1 MGNPSILVYKNLQSQ
16 RNLDTNTDAR
26 AAQTAMKCSIPFLL
40 LSDFLPSDLFLA
52 AAGELPRADGCGA
65 RAARLPGPARPRARG
80 CRSSTA
86 ACEQL
91 PAPSPGSRCPVGRD
105 GSLECPGQGCS
116 RPTGSACM
124 PRGVRTG
131 AMAQKPGV
139 PDRKAFPFPSGVR
152 AKQEQNMSS
161 PKLRQAPLMCNCPC

>member
-91 PAPSPGSRCPVGRD
+91 PAPSPGFMLPCG
-105 GSLECPGQGCS
+105 
-116 RPTGSACM
+116 TGWEL
-124 PRGVRTG
+124 
-131 AMAQKPGV
+131 GV
-139 PDRKAFPFPSGVR
+139 PGTGLLQTHRVCLHAPRRAHRGNGTKTWGPIQESFPFSIRSQGKAR
-152 AKQEQNMSS
+152 AEYEQSRAQAS
-161 PKLRQAPLMCNCPC
+161 PIDV